1 MAEHLIRVSGHLQ
14 ERRGIYHIMLS
25 WQVNGKRQRTSIST
39 GLPKKG
45 NKKRAE
51 DMLGAACAT
60 QEELLATKVDFA
72 PNDEMLFSDF
82 LEKWLSVVKPE
93 LKPTTFGN
101 YQSAITRT
109 IAPYFRAKRIKLCEV
124 SADDI
129 LAFYSVQMEKVKAT
143 TIHKYHNNFSR
154 AFQYAIDEGIIEHSP
169 MDKVKRPRAER
180 YAALFLRQSEAIAL
194 FEAIKGHKLELG
206 VIMAAYYGLRR
217 GEIVGLRWESIDFER
232 NTITIEHTVTVAQ
245 VDGKKTVV
253 ESDTAKTLASLRTLP
268 LVPQFR
274 ALLLTLK
281 EEKEYYRKLCGN
293 SYNKKEGRYIY
304 TDALGNRIRPDYLTA
319 EFPRWMEKNGFRRL
333 RFHDLRHSCASL
345 LLANGVPLKQIQ
357 EWLGHSS
364 FKITADAYAHLE
376 YASKI
381 AAANAMTWLNETSL
395 GGSESV
401 KEAS

>member
-1 MAEHLIRVSGHLQ
+1 M
-14 ERRGIYHIMLS
+14 
-25 WQVNGKRQRTSIST
+25 
-39 GLPKKG
+39 
-45 NKKRAE
+45 
-51 DMLGAACAT
+51 
-60 QEELLATKVDFA
+60 
-72 PNDEMLFSDF
+72 
-82 LEKWLSVVKPE
+82 
-93 LKPTTFGN
+93 
-101 YQSAITRT
+101 
-109 IAPYFRAKRIKLCEV
+109 CEV

-194 FEAIKGHKLELG
+194 FEAIKEHKLELG

-333 RFHDLRHSCASL
+333 RFHDLRHACASL

-364 FKITADAYAHLE
+364 VKITADADAHLE
-376 YASKI
+376 HASKL
-381 AAANAMTWLNETSL
+381 AAAKAMHWLNETSL